1 MDSRIRKIKYNNG
14 VLEMMQKHTKSMKKR
29 SATKDKTSSKVS
41 QTKDKKPKKKL
52 EEEIKV
58 LKKELKDK
66 ITLAEEYLERLQ
78 YLQADFEN
86 YKKNALKERDE
97 FSKYANEKLIVK
109 LLDVVDNLERALG
122 SAEKSRSKR
131 PLIEGVNMILKQLQ
145 DILKWEGVEAISAV
159 DERFDPYKHE
169 AVMGVTTGEHPQNAV
184 VEELRRGYSL
194 KSKVIRPALVKVEK
208 R

>member
-1 MDSRIRKIKYNNG
+1 
-14 VLEMMQKHTKSMKKR
+14 MMQKHTKSMKKR
-29 SATKDKTSSKVS
+29 SANQDKPSLKVS
-41 QTKDKKPKKKL
+41 QTKDKRPKRKL

-58 LKKELKDK
+58 LKKELRDK
-66 ITLAEEYLERLQ
+66 NTLAEGYLERLQ

-97 FSKYANEKLIVK
+97 FSKYANEKLIVN

-122 SAEKSRSKR
+122 SAENSRNRR
-131 PLIEGVNMILKQLQ
+131 PLIEGVKMILKQLQ
-145 DILKWEGVEAISAV
+145 DILKWEGVEAIKAV
-159 DERFDPYKHE
+159 GERFDPYKHE
-169 AVMGVTTGEHPQNAV
+169 AVMCVKTGEHPENAV
-184 VEELRRGYSL
+184 IEELQRGYSL